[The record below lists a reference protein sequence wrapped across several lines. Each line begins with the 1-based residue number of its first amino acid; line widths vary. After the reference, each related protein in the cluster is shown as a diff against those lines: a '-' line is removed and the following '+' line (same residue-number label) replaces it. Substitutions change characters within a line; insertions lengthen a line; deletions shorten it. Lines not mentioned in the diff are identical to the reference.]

1 MNYKISALLLGLV
14 VFSSFCSQNNIVD
27 AKFSPPYH
35 APRRGHLDSNQ
46 TLVVNQSDPSPLP
59 WNTSSPYVPTFY
71 PNMSSFKNRPQG
83 DPQVPCSVSGYG
95 QTSQCGVFYQGAYGY
110 SSMSGSYNAR
120 PFKVW
125 VKLSFKGTNP
135 SLALTQGNWISQG
148 ISVTSPTKISGWDL
162 GYEFYAYLDRKPRR
176 RLVCDSR
183 L

>member
-35 APRRGHLDSNQ
+35 APRRGHFDANM
-46 TLVVNQSDPSPLP
+46 TIVVDQNNPEPLP
-59 WNTSSPYVPTFY
+59 WNTSSPFVPAFY
-71 PNMSSFKNRPQG
+71 PNLSHSNVS
-83 DPQVPCSVSGYG
+83 DPQTPCTYSSYG

-162 GYEFYAYLDRKPRR
+162 GHEFYAYLDRKPRR